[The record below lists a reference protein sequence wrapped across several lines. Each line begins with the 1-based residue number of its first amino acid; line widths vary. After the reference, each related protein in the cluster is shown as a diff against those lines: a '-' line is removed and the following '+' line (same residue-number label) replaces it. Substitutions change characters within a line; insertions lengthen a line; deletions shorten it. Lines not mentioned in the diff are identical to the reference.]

1 VKNSIKV
8 KNQRVATIL
17 SFALIPLTGLATDVY
32 LPSLPAMAADLHV
45 SSGTIQSTLL
55 VFLVS
60 AGLSQLFVGSL
71 LDSFGR
77 FRISMAALLLFSLAS
92 FTIANTHSIGVLF
105 AMRAVHGITVAVIV
119 VAKRAYF
126 LDTFEG
132 EKLKNYTS
140 LFSIVWA
147 TAPIVAPFVGGYLQ
161 TAFGW
166 HGSFY
171 FLGFYTL
178 VVMGL
183 DLVFGGESLKTFSP
197 FKPAA
202 ILGLYGGMLR
212 TKDYVL
218 ALVMMGLSYALL
230 LIYGM
235 VSPFMIEH
243 VYHFSPII
251 TGYSSLLSGVALMT
265 GGIISKSIIHKTMD
279 KKIPAAM
286 GLQIVVA
293 AGMIAV
299 SALWVSNI
307 YSLLVFV
314 MLLNVGAGFIFNNMF
329 SYALGRFHGHGGIVS
344 GLTGGSLFV
353 ITSFFSYGSVNIFS
367 IKTQTGLAVAYLV
380 FVLLG
385 VITFILFQRYRY
397 RGTAKLAGHE
407 HGAAATGAAVTA
419 APAVAEAMY
428 TH

>member
-1 VKNSIKV
+1 MRLIKE
-8 KNQRVATIL
+8 KNQRIATIL

-32 LPSLPAMAADLHV
+32 LPSLPAMAADLGV
-45 SSGTIQSTLL
+45 SSGAIQNTLL

-92 FTIANTHSIGVLF
+92 FVIANTHSIYVLF
-105 AMRAVHGITVAVIV
+105 AMRAVHGITVASIV

-147 TAPIVAPFVGGYLQ
+147 TAPIVAPFIGGYLQ
-161 TAFGW
+161 AAFGW

-171 FLGFYTL
+171 FLGIFTL
-178 VVMGL
+178 LILAL
-183 DLVFGGESLKTFSP
+183 DLTFGGESLKQFSP

-202 ILGLYGGMLR
+202 ILHTYGSMLKTRDFGMA
-212 TKDYVL
+212 L
-218 ALVMMGLSYALL
+218 AIIGLSYSILMV
-230 LIYGM
+230 YGM
-235 VSPFMIEH
+235 TSPFIIEH
-243 VYHFSPII
+243 LYHQSPII

-265 GGIISKSIIHKTMD
+265 GGIISKSIIHKPLD
-279 KKIPAAM
+279 RKIPVAM
-286 GLQIVVA
+286 GLQTVMAIA
-293 AGMIAV
+293 MIAV
-299 SALWVSNI
+299 STLYLSNI
-307 YSLLVFV
+307 YTLLIFV
-314 MLLNVGAGFIFNNMF
+314 MLLNIGAGFIFNNLF

-353 ITSFFSYGSVNIFS
+353 ITSFFSYGSVHALNIKNQS
-367 IKTQTGLAVAYLV
+367 TLAVAYLV
-380 FVLLG
+380 FVLLS
-385 VITFILFQRYRY
+385 IIAFMLFQRYRY
-397 RGTAKLAGHE
+397 RGTAVLAAKE
-407 HGAAATGAAVTA
+407 TTA
-419 APAVAEAMY
+419 APAVAEAML

>member
-1 VKNSIKV
+1 MRLIKEKNRGI
-8 KNQRVATIL
+8 ATIL

-32 LPSLPAMAADLHV
+32 LPSLPSMAADLHV
-45 SSGTIQSTLL
+45 SSGAIQNTLL

-60 AGLSQLFVGSL
+60 TGLSQLFVGSI

-92 FTIANTHSIGVLF
+92 FVIANTHNIYMLF
-105 AMRAVHGITVAVIV
+105 AMRAVHGITVAIIV
-119 VAKRAYF
+119 VGKRAYF

-147 TAPIVAPFVGGYLQ
+147 TAPIVAPFIGGYLQ

-171 FLGFYTL
+171 FLGFFTL
-178 VVMGL
+178 AILAL
-183 DLVFGGESLKTFSP
+183 DLIFGGESLKTLSP

-202 ILGLYGGMLR
+202 ILSTYGSMLK
-212 TKDYVL
+212 TKDYGM
-218 ALVMMGLSYALL
+218 ALTIMGLSYSVLM
-230 LIYGM
+230 IYGM
-235 VSPFMIEH
+235 TSPFIIEH
-243 VYHFSPII
+243 LYHYSPVI

-265 GGIISKSIIHKTMD
+265 GGIISKSIIHKPLD

-286 GLQIVVA
+286 GLQAIFA
-293 AGMIAV
+293 IGMIAV
-299 SALWVSNI
+299 SSLWSSNL
-307 YSLLVFV
+307 YTLLIFV
-314 MLLNVGAGFIFNNMF
+314 MLLNVGAGFIFNNLF

-344 GLTGGSLFV
+344 GLTGGALFV
-353 ITSFFSYGSVNIFS
+353 ITSFFSYGSVNALA
-367 IKTQTGLAVAYLV
+367 IKTQTSLAVAYLV

-385 VITFILFQRYRY
+385 VIAFMLFQRYRY

-407 HGAAATGAAVTA
+407 HNATAAPATA

>member
-1 VKNSIKV
+1 MRLIKEKNRGI
-8 KNQRVATIL
+8 ATVL

-32 LPSLPAMAADLHV
+32 LPSLPSMAADLHV
-45 SSGTIQSTLL
+45 SAGAIQNTLL

-92 FTIANTHSIGVLF
+92 FVIANTHSLTVLI

-171 FLGFYTL
+171 FLGFFTL
-178 VVMGL
+178 AIMVL
-183 DLVFGGESLKTFSP
+183 DLIFGGESLKTFSP

-202 ILGLYGGMLR
+202 ILSTYGSMLK
-212 TKDYVL
+212 TKDYGM
-218 ALVMMGLSYALL
+218 ALFIMGLSYGLL

-235 VSPFMIEH
+235 TSPFIIEH
-243 VYHFSPII
+243 LYHFSAII
-251 TGYSSLLSGVALMT
+251 TGYSSLLSGVALMA
-265 GGIISKSIIHKTMD
+265 GGIISKSIIHKSLD
-279 KKIPAAM
+279 KKIPVVM
-286 GLQIVVA
+286 SLQAIVA
-293 AGMIAV
+293 AGMIVV
-299 SALWVSNI
+299 STFYLSNI
-307 YSLLVFV
+307 YTLLVFV
-314 MLLNVGAGFIFNNMF
+314 MLLNVGAGFIFNNLF

-353 ITSFFSYGSVNIFS
+353 ITSILSYGSVNVFS
-367 IKTQTGLAVAYLV
+367 IKNQSALSVAYLV

-385 VITFILFQRYRY
+385 VISFMLFQRYRY

-407 HGAAATGAAVTA
+407 HAAATTTA
-419 APAVAEAMY
+419 APAAAEAMY

>member
-1 VKNSIKV
+1 MRLIKEKNRGI
-8 KNQRVATIL
+8 ATVL

-32 LPSLPAMAADLHV
+32 LPSLPSMAADLHV
-45 SSGTIQSTLL
+45 SSGAIQNTLL

-60 AGLSQLFVGSL
+60 AGISQLFVGSL

-92 FTIANTHSIGVLF
+92 FIIANTHSIYVLF
-105 AMRAVHGITVAVIV
+105 AMRAVHGITVAIIV
-119 VAKRAYF
+119 VSKRAYF

-161 TAFGW
+161 AAFGW

-171 FLGFYTL
+171 FLGFFTL
-178 VVMGL
+178 AIMVL
-183 DLVFGGESLKTFSP
+183 DLIFGGESLKTFSP

-202 ILGLYGGMLR
+202 ILNTYGSMLKTRDYGMA
-212 TKDYVL
+212 L
-218 ALVMMGLSYALL
+218 AIMGLSYSLL
-230 LIYGM
+230 MVYGM
-235 VSPFMIEH
+235 TSPFIIEH
-243 VYHFSPII
+243 VYHYSPIV
-251 TGYSSLLSGVALMT
+251 TGYSSLLSGVALML
-265 GGIISKSIIHKTMD
+265 GGIISKSIIHRPLD
-279 KKIPAAM
+279 RKIPVAM
-286 GLQIVVA
+286 GLQTIVAV
-293 AGMIAV
+293 GMLLI
-299 SALWVSNI
+299 STFYLSNL
-307 YSLLVFV
+307 YTLLVFV
-314 MLLNVGAGFIFNNMF
+314 MLLNVGAGFIFNNLF

-353 ITSFFSYGSVNIFS
+353 ITSFFSYGSVNALG
-367 IKTQTGLAVAYLV
+367 IKNQPTLAVAYLV

-385 VITFILFQRYRY
+385 IISFILFQRYRY
-397 RGTAKLAGHE
+397 RGTAKLATGE
-407 HGAAATGAAVTA
+407 KAATA

>member
-1 VKNSIKV
+1 MRLIKEKNRGI
-8 KNQRVATIL
+8 ATVL

-32 LPSLPAMAADLHV
+32 LPSLPSMAADLHV
-45 SSGTIQSTLL
+45 SAGAIQSSLL

-60 AGLSQLFVGSL
+60 AGLSQLFVGSV

-77 FRISMAALLLFSLAS
+77 YRITIGALLLFSLAS
-92 FTIANTHSIGVLF
+92 FVIANTDSIAMLF
-105 AMRAVHGITVAVIV
+105 AMRAVHGITVAIIV
-119 VAKRAYF
+119 VSKRAYF
-126 LDTFEG
+126 LDTFDG

-178 VVMGL
+178 TVLAL
-183 DLVFGGESLKTFSP
+183 DLIFGGESLKQFSP
-197 FKPAA
+197 FRPAA
-202 ILGLYGGMLR
+202 ILNTYGSMLR
-212 TKDYVL
+212 TRDYGL
-218 ALVMMGLSYALL
+218 ALAIIGLSYSMLM
-230 LIYGM
+230 IYGM
-235 VSPFMIEH
+235 TSPFIIEH
-243 VYHFSPII
+243 IYHYSPII
-251 TGYSSLLSGVALMT
+251 TGYSSLLSGVALMA
-265 GGIISKSIIHKTMD
+265 GGIVSKSIIHKPLD
-279 KKIPAAM
+279 KKVPVAM
-286 GLQIVVA
+286 GIQILVA

-299 SALWVSNI
+299 STFYVSNI
-307 YSLLVFV
+307 YTLLVFV
-314 MLLNVGAGFIFNNMF
+314 MLLNVGAGFVFNNLF
-329 SYALGRFHGHGGIVS
+329 SFALGRFHGHGGIVS

-353 ITSFFSYGSVNIFS
+353 ITSILSYGSVNVFS
-367 IKTQTGLAVAYLV
+367 IKNQSSLAVAYLV

-385 VITFILFQRYRY
+385 VIAFMLFQRYRY

-407 HGAAATGAAVTA
+407 PAAAATTA
-419 APAVAEAMY
+419 APAAAEAMY

>member
-1 VKNSIKV
+1 MRLIREKNRGI
-8 KNQRVATIL
+8 ATVL

-32 LPSLPAMAADLHV
+32 LPSLPSMAADLHV

-60 AGLSQLFVGSL
+60 TGLSQLFVGSL

-77 FRISMAALLLFSLAS
+77 YRLTIAALLLFSLAS
-92 FTIANTHSIGVLF
+92 FTIANTHNIAVLF
-105 AMRAVHGITVAVIV
+105 AMRAVHGVAVAIIV

-178 VVMGL
+178 AVLAL
-183 DLVFGGESLKTFSP
+183 DLIFGGESLKTFSP

-202 ILGLYGGMLR
+202 ILNTYGSMLR
-212 TKDYVL
+212 TKDYGM
-218 ALVMMGLSYALL
+218 ALVIMGLSYSLL
-230 LIYGM
+230 MIYGM
-235 VSPFMIEH
+235 TSPFIIEH
-243 VYHFSPII
+243 NYHYSPVI

-265 GGIISKSIIHKTMD
+265 GGIISKSIIHRRLDRKV
-279 KKIPAAM
+279 PVAM
-286 GLQIVVA
+286 GLQAVVA
-293 AGMIAV
+293 IGMIIV
-299 SALWVSNI
+299 SSVWISNI
-307 YSLLVFV
+307 YTLLAFV
-314 MLLNVGAGFIFNNMF
+314 MLLNVGAGFIFNNLF

-353 ITSFFSYGSVNIFS
+353 ITSFFSYGSVNALS
-367 IKTQTGLAVAYLV
+367 IKGQSSLAVAYLV

-385 VITFILFQRYRY
+385 VISFMLFQRYRY

-407 HGAAATGAAVTA
+407 HAAAATTA

>member
-1 VKNSIKV
+1 MRLIKEKNRGI
-8 KNQRVATIL
+8 ATIL

-32 LPSLPAMAADLHV
+32 LPSLPSMAADLQV

-60 AGLSQLFVGSL
+60 TGLSQLFVGSL

-77 FRISMAALLLFSLAS
+77 YRLTIAALLLFSLAS
-92 FTIANTHSIGVLF
+92 FTIANTHSIAVLF
-105 AMRAVHGITVAVIV
+105 TMRAVHGVAVAIIV

-178 VVMGL
+178 AVLAL
-183 DLVFGGESLKTFSP
+183 DLVFGGESLKKFSP

-202 ILGLYGGMLR
+202 ILNTYGSMLR
-212 TKDYVL
+212 TKDYGM
-218 ALVMMGLSYALL
+218 ALIIMGLSYSLL
-230 LIYGM
+230 MIYGM
-235 VSPFMIEH
+235 TSPFIIEH
-243 VYHFSPII
+243 VYHYSPVI

-265 GGIISKSIIHKTMD
+265 GGIISKSIIHHRLD
-279 KKIPAAM
+279 KKIPVAM
-286 GLQIVVA
+286 SLQAVVA
-293 AGMIAV
+293 IGMIIA
-299 SALWVSNI
+299 SSLWISNI
-307 YSLLVFV
+307 YTLLAFV
-314 MLLNVGAGFIFNNMF
+314 MLLNVGAGFIFNNLF

-353 ITSFFSYGSVNIFS
+353 ITSFFSYGSVNALS
-367 IKTQTGLAVAYLV
+367 IKAQSSLAVAYLV

-385 VITFILFQRYRY
+385 VIAFMLFQRYRY
-397 RGTAKLAGHE
+397 RGTAKLASHE
-407 HGAAATGAAVTA
+407 HSTATTA
-419 APAVAEAMY
+419 APAAAEAMY

>member
-1 VKNSIKV
+1 MRLIKEKNRGI
-8 KNQRVATIL
+8 ATIL

-32 LPSLPAMAADLHV
+32 LPSLPSMAADLQV

-60 AGLSQLFVGSL
+60 TGLSQLFVGSL

-77 FRISMAALLLFSLAS
+77 YRLTIAALLLFSLAS
-92 FTIANTHSIGVLF
+92 FTIANTHNIVVLF
-105 AMRAVHGITVAVIV
+105 AMRAVHGVAVAIIV

-178 VVMGL
+178 VVLAL

-197 FKPAA
+197 FKPAS
-202 ILGLYGGMLR
+202 ILSTYGSMLR
-212 TKDYVL
+212 TKDYGM
-218 ALVMMGLSYALL
+218 ALIIMGLSYSLL
-230 LIYGM
+230 MIYGM
-235 VSPFMIEH
+235 TSPFIIEH
-243 VYHFSPII
+243 VYHYSPVI

-265 GGIISKSIIHKTMD
+265 GGIISKSIIHRRLD
-279 KKIPAAM
+279 RKIPVAM
-286 GLQIVVA
+286 SLQAVA
-293 AGMIAV
+293 AIGMIIV
-299 SALWVSNI
+299 SSVWISNI
-307 YSLLVFV
+307 YTLLAFV
-314 MLLNVGAGFIFNNMF
+314 MLLNVGAGFIFNSLF

-353 ITSFFSYGSVNIFS
+353 ITSFFSYGSVNALS
-367 IKTQTGLAVAYLV
+367 IKAQSSLAVAYLV

-385 VITFILFQRYRY
+385 IISFMLFQRYRY

-407 HGAAATGAAVTA
+407 HAAPATTA

>member
-1 VKNSIKV
+1 MRLIKE
-8 KNQRVATIL
+8 KNQRIATIL

-32 LPSLPAMAADLHV
+32 LPSLPAMAADLQV
-45 SSGTIQSTLL
+45 SSGAIQNTLL

-92 FTIANTHSIGVLF
+92 FVIANTHSIYVLF
-105 AMRAVHGITVAVIV
+105 AMRAVHGITVASIV

-147 TAPIVAPFVGGYLQ
+147 TAPIVAPFIGGYLQ
-161 TAFGW
+161 AAFGW

-171 FLGFYTL
+171 FLGIFTL
-178 VVMGL
+178 LILAL
-183 DLVFGGESLKTFSP
+183 DLTFGGESLKQFSP

-202 ILGLYGGMLR
+202 ILQTYGSMLKTRDFGMA
-212 TKDYVL
+212 L
-218 ALVMMGLSYALL
+218 AIMGLSYSILMV
-230 LIYGM
+230 YGM
-235 VSPFMIEH
+235 TSPFIIEH
-243 VYHFSPII
+243 LYHQSPII

-265 GGIISKSIIHKTMD
+265 GGIVSKSIIHKPLD
-279 KKIPAAM
+279 RKIPVAM
-286 GLQIVVA
+286 GLQTVMAIA
-293 AGMIAV
+293 MIAV
-299 SALWVSNI
+299 STLYLSNI
-307 YSLLVFV
+307 YTLLIFV
-314 MLLNVGAGFIFNNMF
+314 MLLNIGAGFIFNNLF

-353 ITSFFSYGSVNIFS
+353 ITSFFSYGSVHALNIKNQS
-367 IKTQTGLAVAYLV
+367 TLAVAYLV
-380 FVLLG
+380 FVLLS
-385 VITFILFQRYRY
+385 IIAFMLFQRYRY
-397 RGTAKLAGHE
+397 RGTAALAAKE
-407 HGAAATGAAVTA
+407 TTA
-419 APAVAEAMY
+419 APAAGEIML

>member
-1 VKNSIKV
+1 MRLIKEKNRGI
-8 KNQRVATIL
+8 ATVL

-32 LPSLPAMAADLHV
+32 LPSLPSMAADLHV

-60 AGLSQLFVGSL
+60 TGLSQLFVGSL

-77 FRISMAALLLFSLAS
+77 YRLTIAALLLFSLAS
-92 FTIANTHSIGVLF
+92 FTIANTHSIAVLF
-105 AMRAVHGITVAVIV
+105 AMRAVHGVAVAIIV

-178 VVMGL
+178 VILAL
-183 DLVFGGESLKTFSP
+183 DLIFGGESLKTFSP

-202 ILGLYGGMLR
+202 ILSTYGSMLR
-212 TKDYVL
+212 TKDYGM
-218 ALVMMGLSYALL
+218 ALVIMGLSYSLL
-230 LIYGM
+230 MIYGM
-235 VSPFMIEH
+235 TSPFIIEH
-243 VYHFSPII
+243 IYHYSPVI

-265 GGIISKSIIHKTMD
+265 GGIISKSIIHRRLDRKV
-279 KKIPAAM
+279 PVAM
-286 GLQIVVA
+286 GLQAVVA
-293 AGMIAV
+293 IGMIIV
-299 SALWVSNI
+299 SSVWISNI
-307 YSLLVFV
+307 YTLLAFV
-314 MLLNVGAGFIFNNMF
+314 MLLNVGAGFIFNNLF

-353 ITSFFSYGSVNIFS
+353 ITSFFSYGSVNALS
-367 IKTQTGLAVAYLV
+367 IKGQSSLAVAYLV

-385 VITFILFQRYRY
+385 VISFMLFQRYRY

-407 HGAAATGAAVTA
+407 HAAAATTA

>member
-1 VKNSIKV
+1 MRLIKE
-8 KNQRVATIL
+8 KNQRIATIL

-32 LPSLPAMAADLHV
+32 LPSLPAMAADLGV
-45 SSGTIQSTLL
+45 SSGAIQNTLL

-92 FTIANTHSIGVLF
+92 FVIANTHSIYVLF
-105 AMRAVHGITVAVIV
+105 AMRAVHGITVASIV

-147 TAPIVAPFVGGYLQ
+147 TAPIVAPFIGGYLQ
-161 TAFGW
+161 AAFGW

-171 FLGFYTL
+171 FLGIFTL
-178 VVMGL
+178 LILAL
-183 DLVFGGESLKTFSP
+183 DLTFGGESLKQFSP
-197 FKPAA
+197 FKPTA
-202 ILGLYGGMLR
+202 ILHTYGSMLKTRDFGMA
-212 TKDYVL
+212 L
-218 ALVMMGLSYALL
+218 AIIGLSYSILMV
-230 LIYGM
+230 YGM
-235 VSPFMIEH
+235 TSPFIIEH
-243 VYHFSPII
+243 LYHQSPII

-265 GGIISKSIIHKTMD
+265 GGIISKSIIHKPLD
-279 KKIPAAM
+279 RKIPVAM
-286 GLQIVVA
+286 GLQTVMAIA
-293 AGMIAV
+293 MIAV
-299 SALWVSNI
+299 STLYLSNI
-307 YSLLVFV
+307 YTLLIFV
-314 MLLNVGAGFIFNNMF
+314 MLLNIGAGFIFNNLF

-353 ITSFFSYGSVNIFS
+353 ITSFFSYGSVHALNIKNQS
-367 IKTQTGLAVAYLV
+367 TLAVAYLV
-380 FVLLG
+380 FVLLS
-385 VITFILFQRYRY
+385 IIAFMLFQRYRY
-397 RGTAKLAGHE
+397 RGTAALAAKE
-407 HGAAATGAAVTA
+407 TTA
-419 APAVAEAMY
+419 APAVAEAML

>member
-1 VKNSIKV
+1 MRQIKEKNRRI
-8 KNQRVATIL
+8 ATIL

-32 LPSLPAMAADLHV
+32 LPSLPSMAADLQV
-45 SSGTIQSTLL
+45 SSGAIQNTLL

-60 AGLSQLFVGSL
+60 GGLTQLFVGSL

-77 FRISMAALLLFSLAS
+77 FRISMAALLLFSVAS
-92 FTIANTHSIGVLF
+92 FVIANTHSLGVLI
-105 AMRAVHGITVAVIV
+105 AMRVVHGITVAVIV

-126 LDTFEG
+126 LDSFEG

-161 TAFGW
+161 SAFGW

-171 FLGFYTL
+171 FLGFFTL
-178 VVMGL
+178 AIMTL
-183 DLVFGGESLKTFSP
+183 DLIFGGESLKTLSL

-202 ILGLYGGMLR
+202 ILNTYGSMLK
-212 TKDYVL
+212 TKDYGM
-218 ALVMMGLSYALL
+218 ALFIMALSYGLL

-235 VSPFMIEH
+235 TSPFIIEH
-243 VYHFSPII
+243 VYHFSAIT
-251 TGYSSLLSGVALMT
+251 TGYSSLLSGVALMA
-265 GGIISKSIIHKTMD
+265 GGIISKSIIHKPLD
-279 KKIPAAM
+279 RKIPAAM
-286 GLQIVVA
+286 GLQAVVA
-293 AGMIAV
+293 AGMILV
-299 SALWVSNI
+299 STLWLSNL
-307 YSLLVFV
+307 YTLLAFV
-314 MLLNVGAGFIFNNMF
+314 MLLNIGAGFIFNNLF

-353 ITSFFSYGSVNIFS
+353 ITSILSYGSVNVLS
-367 IKTQTGLAVAYLV
+367 IRNQSTLAVAYLI

-385 VITFILFQRYRY
+385 VIAFMLFQRYRN
-397 RGTAKLAGHE
+397 RGTAKLAANE
-407 HGAAATGAAVTA
+407 KAAADAIAGQ
-419 APAVAEAMY
+419 AVAEAMY

>member
-1 VKNSIKV
+1 MRLIKEKNRNI
-8 KNQRVATIL
+8 ATIL

-32 LPSLPAMAADLHV
+32 LPSLPSMAADLNV
-45 SSGTIQSTLL
+45 SSGAIQNTLL

-77 FRISMAALLLFSLAS
+77 FRISMAALLLFTLAS
-92 FTIANTHSIGVLF
+92 FVIANTHSIAVLY
-105 AMRAVHGITVAVIV
+105 AMRAVHGITVAIIV

-161 TAFGW
+161 SAFGW

-171 FLGFYTL
+171 FLGGYTL
-178 VVMGL
+178 LIMAL
-183 DLVFGGESLKTFSP
+183 DLIFGGESLKTFSP

-202 ILGLYGGMLR
+202 ILKTYGSFLK
-212 TKDYVL
+212 TKDYGMAL
-218 ALVMMGLSYALL
+218 AIIGLSYSLL
-230 LIYGM
+230 MIYGM
-235 VSPFMIEH
+235 TSPFIIEH
-243 VYHFSPII
+243 LYHFSPIV
-251 TGYSSLLSGVALMT
+251 TGYSSLLSGVALMA
-265 GGIISKSIIHKTMD
+265 GGIISKSIIHKPLD
-279 KKIPAAM
+279 RKIPVAM
-286 GLQIVVA
+286 GLQATVA
-293 AGMIAV
+293 IGMIAV
-299 SALWVSNI
+299 SSLYASNI
-307 YSLLVFV
+307 YTLLIFV
-314 MLLNVGAGFIFNNMF
+314 MLLNVGAGFIFNNLF

-353 ITSFFSYGSVNIFS
+353 ITSFFSYGSVNALS
-367 IKTQTGLAVAYLV
+367 IKTQTSLAVAYLV

-385 VITFILFQRYRY
+385 VIAFMLFQRYRY

-407 HGAAATGAAVTA
+407 AAAAKPTA
-419 APAVAEAMY
+419 AKAVAEAMY